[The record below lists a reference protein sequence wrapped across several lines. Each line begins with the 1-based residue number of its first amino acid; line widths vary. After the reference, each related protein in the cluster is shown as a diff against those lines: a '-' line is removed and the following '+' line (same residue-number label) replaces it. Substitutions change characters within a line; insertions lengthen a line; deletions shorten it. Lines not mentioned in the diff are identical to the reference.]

1 MVVCKTFWFI
11 IIANCRVEFGRMIP
25 AISGVLE
32 PEHGKKSFRF
42 VFPNYL
48 PPAADLKKIFNP
60 HIIKNPSEND
70 DQRLHYKKFD
80 KFYIFA
86 NKFKTN

>member
-32 PEHGKKSFRF
+32 PERGKKVLDSFF
-42 VFPNYL
+42 LTIYHQL
-48 PPAADLKKIFNP
+48 LI
-60 HIIKNPSEND
+60 
-70 DQRLHYKKFD
+70 
-80 KFYIFA
+80 
-86 NKFKTN
+86 